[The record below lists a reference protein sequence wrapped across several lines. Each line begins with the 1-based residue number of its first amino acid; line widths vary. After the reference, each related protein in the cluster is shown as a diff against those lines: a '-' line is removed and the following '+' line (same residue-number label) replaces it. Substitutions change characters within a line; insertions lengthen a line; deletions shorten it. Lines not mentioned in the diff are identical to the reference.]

1 MKKGQKD
8 NYMSENV
15 LTVDNAEYI
24 TDILSKEVGW
34 WTKAAAADSTVTW
47 RVDLSIYC
55 PPGGLHYFTDLFSYF
70 LET

>member
-15 LTVDNAEYI
+15 LTVDNAEYT
-24 TDILSKEVGW
+24 TDLLSKEVGW
-34 WTKAAAADSTVTW
+34 WTKAAA
-47 RVDLSIYC
+47 DLSIYC

-70 LET
+70 VET